1 MFAITATL
9 SCVIKIRGLFK
20 FTKWRHFEN
29 VKFEALSAQRDH
41 NFLFSVLRK
50 FGFGPSFI
58 QWVKTLLCKLESCV
72 MNNGCST
79 GYFTLHRETRQGD
92 PLSPYL
98 FILVLEILF
107 IQVRPNTG
115 ILGFTIEDIS
125 LKLSAYADDAYYFLK
140 DIASLQVLFQLFS
153 NFEEFS

>member
-1 MFAITATL
+1 
-9 SCVIKIRGLFK
+9 
-20 FTKWRHFEN
+20 
-29 VKFEALSAQRDH
+29 
-41 NFLFSVLRK
+41 
-50 FGFGPSFI
+50 
-58 QWVKTLLCKLESCV
+58 

-79 GYFTLHRETRQGD
+79 GYFTLHRGTRQGD

-107 IQVRPNTG
+107 IQVRANTD
-115 ILGFTIEDIS
+115 ILGFSIEDIS

-153 NFEEFS
+153 NFEEFSSLKVNLDKCEACWIGASKFNTDTPLGCSWVSLTNGSIRVLGNFISYNDLIAHELNFLNIIPTVKDLLAI